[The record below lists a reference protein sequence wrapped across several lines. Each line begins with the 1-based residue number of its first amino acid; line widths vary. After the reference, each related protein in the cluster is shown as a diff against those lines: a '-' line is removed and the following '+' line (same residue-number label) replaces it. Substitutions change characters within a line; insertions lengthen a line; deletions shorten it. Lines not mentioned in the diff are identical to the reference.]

1 VAQSRAPVARCRT
14 KGFCSPPGAGRWG
27 LGWRVRSRSRLSI
40 DALATGDGGPLSV
53 GDDCTPRTLQSAVGL
68 VWRAVILWMILLLML
83 TIAVW
88 LA

>member
-1 VAQSRAPVARCRT
+1 MSGP
-14 KGFCSPPGAGRWG
+14 PPGQKIPFPMTRNGPV
-27 LGWRVRSRSRLSI
+27 LNLSGPLAEQSSL
-40 DALATGDGGPLSV
+40 DALSTGDGGPMQV

-88 LA
+88 VA